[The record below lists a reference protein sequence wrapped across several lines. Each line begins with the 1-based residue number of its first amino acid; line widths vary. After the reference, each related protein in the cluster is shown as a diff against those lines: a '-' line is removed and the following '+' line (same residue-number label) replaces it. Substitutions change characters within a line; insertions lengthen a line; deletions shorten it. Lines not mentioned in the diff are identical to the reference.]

1 MDIQHLIDRLEDL
14 IDEGKHIPI
23 GPYTLID
30 EERALS
36 IIDQMRISIPEQ
48 IEAANRVVTQRDKLM
63 AQANEE
69 ANRLVEYAKQKSA
82 ELLDKDMITVSA
94 RHQAENILAQ
104 SYVEGD
110 RIRAEAD
117 AYVVEVLRDLESH
130 LLRTL
135 TVVRNGIAK
144 VMQDREA
151 TQQARANAAQ
161 AQQQAQ
167 AQAPATLTLPKREE
181 VSIER

>member
-14 IDEGKHIPI
+14 IDEGRHIPM
-23 GPYTLID
+23 GKYTIID

-48 IEAANRVVTQRDKLM
+48 IESASRVVNQRDKLM

-69 ANRLVEYAKQKSA
+69 ASRIVEHARQKSGEMMSRDGIVVA
-82 ELLDKDMITVSA
+82 A
-94 RHQAENILAQ
+94 RHQASNMIAQ
-104 SYVEGD
+104 AESEAD
-110 RIRAEAD
+110 RIRADAD
-117 AYVVEVLRDLESH
+117 AYVVEVLRELESH

-135 TVVRNGIAK
+135 TVVRNGIAR

-151 TQQARANAAQ
+151 AQQATTHY
-161 AQQQAQ
+161 QQQGNV
-167 AQAPATLTLPKREE
+167 APGQQHQPQDTMPIHRREE
-181 VSIER
+181 

>member
-1 MDIQHLIDRLEDL
+1 MDIQHLIDKLEDL
-14 IDEGKHIPI
+14 IDEGRHIPM
-23 GPYTLID
+23 GKYTIID

-48 IEAANRVVTQRDKLM
+48 IESANRVVTQRDKLL

-69 ANRLVEYAKQKSA
+69 ASRIIEYARQKSGEMTSRDA
-82 ELLDKDMITVSA
+82 VMVGA
-94 RHQAENILAQ
+94 RHQAQNIITQAQ
-104 SYVEGD
+104 AEADTV
-110 RIRAEAD
+110 RADAD
-117 AYVVEVLRDLESH
+117 AYVVDVLRDLESH

-151 TQQARANAAQ
+151 AQQARVAAQ
-161 AQQQAQ
+161 AQLQQ
-167 AQAPATLTLPKREE
+167 QAPADTMPIRQREE
-181 VSIER
+181 VTVDRE